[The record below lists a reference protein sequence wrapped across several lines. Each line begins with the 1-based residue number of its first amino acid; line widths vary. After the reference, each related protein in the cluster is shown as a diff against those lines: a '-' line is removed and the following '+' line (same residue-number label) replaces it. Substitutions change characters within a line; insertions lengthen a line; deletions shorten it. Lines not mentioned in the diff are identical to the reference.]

1 MTEEAAGKLRV
12 DKWLW
17 YARFFKTR
25 TLAADVANGG
35 KIRVN
40 KVAVRKAS
48 ADVKV
53 GDVLTFHQGHNIRV
67 IEILGLGSARRP
79 FEEAKL
85 LYNDLA
91 PLPERGPKSEG
102 NASEGEDAKTA
113 GCSYHTGC
121 RAGVWGWPTNKTR
134 KTGHRPPARSLIFS
148 LKALNMVA

>member
-1 MTEEAAGKLRV
+1 MQTVGAFESWWSAKRQLGKLRV

-25 TLAADVANGG
+25 TLAAEVANGG

-85 LYNDLA
+85 LYNA
-91 PLPERGPKSEG
+91 
-102 NASEGEDAKTA
+102 
-113 GCSYHTGC
+113 
-121 RAGVWGWPTNKTR
+121 
-134 KTGHRPPARSLIFS
+134 IFWIV
-148 LKALNMVA
+148 L

>member
-1 MTEEAAGKLRV
+1 MTDEAAGKLRV

-53 GDVLTFHQGHNIRV
+53 GDVLTFHQGHDIRV
-67 IEILGLGSARRP
+67 VEVLALGSARRP

-91 PLPERGPKSEG
+91 PLPDRGPKSER
-102 NASEGEDAKTA
+102 SPEDSEDAKSLDARTVPVAEREFGA
-113 GCSYHTGC
+113 G
-121 RAGVWGWPTNKTR
+121 RPTKRERRDTDR
-134 KTGHRPPARSLIFS
+134 LRDL
-148 LKALNMVA
+148 

>member
-25 TLAADVANGG
+25 TLAAEVANGG

-102 NASEGEDAKTA
+102 TASEGEDAKSLDARTIPVAEREFGA
-113 GCSYHTGC
+113 G
-121 RAGVWGWPTNKTR
+121 RPTKRERRDTDR
-134 KTGHRPPARSLIFS
+134 LSFS
-148 LKALNMVA
+148 

>member
-1 MTEEAAGKLRV
+1 MPETPRI

-53 GDVLTFHQGHNIRV
+53 GDVLTFHQGQNIRV
-67 IEILGLGSARRP
+67 VEILALGASRRP
-79 FEEAKL
+79 FEEARL
-85 LYNDLA
+85 LYEDLA
-91 PLPERGPKSEG
+91 PLPERKPKSEMT
-102 NASEGEDAKTA
+102 DAEIDKLEQHDARTVPVAEREFGA
-113 GCSYHTGC
+113 G
-121 RAGVWGWPTNKTR
+121 RPTKRERRDTDR
-134 KTGHRPPARSLIFS
+134 LRDL
-148 LKALNMVA
+148 

>member
-25 TLAADVANGG
+25 TLAAEVANGG

-102 NASEGEDAKTA
+102 TASEGEDAESLDARTVPVAEREFGA
-113 GCSYHTGC
+113 G
-121 RAGVWGWPTNKTR
+121 RPTKRERRDTDR
-134 KTGHRPPARSLIFS
+134 LRDL
-148 LKALNMVA
+148 

>member
-48 ADVKV
+48 ADVKG

-102 NASEGEDAKTA
+102 NASEGEDAKPLDARTIPVAEREFGA
-113 GCSYHTGC
+113 G
-121 RAGVWGWPTNKTR
+121 RPTKRERRDTDR
-134 KTGHRPPARSLIFS
+134 LRDL
-148 LKALNMVA
+148 

>member
-25 TLAADVANGG
+25 TLAAEVANGG

-85 LYNDLA
+85 LYMSSSRAGAELNTRWPSKADFA
-91 PLPERGPKSEG
+91 VRQRVNERGAYK
-102 NASEGEDAKTA
+102 ASIWHE
-113 GCSYHTGC
+113 SIH
-121 RAGVWGWPTNKTR
+121 PTTQL
-134 KTGHRPPARSLIFS
+134 GQCFQ
-148 LKALNMVA
+148 